1 MKIRKNRLKKL
12 NPLKSS
18 FEKLYRT
25 YSFEYLTTDPLWF
38 VHQYKKV
45 CDQEIVAFIA
55 SAVAYGNVKQ
65 IFKTLHLLFKELG
78 SSPAEF
84 IQNYSPEKQPNLFEG
99 IYHRFHAPE
108 DFRILIFLLSRIY
121 QKENSLKISFQKHFQ
136 PENENIAVSLS
147 KWISEILSEK
157 PVPFYP
163 DGTLP
168 SHAPVRFFFSSPE
181 NGSSCKRMNLFLR
194 WMVRKDKIDLGLWD
208 FIKPSKLMIPLDTHI
223 FKISRLL
230 GLTARN
236 SANWKT
242 VEEITNQLK
251 ILDPFDPIKYD
262 FALTRLGILK
272 IPFPKNKISASHLL
286 AEIADSA
293 GVTQW

>member
-1 MKIRKNRLKKL
+1 MD
-12 NPLKSS
+12 
-18 FEKLYRT
+18 
-25 YSFEYLTTDPLWF
+25 YLTTDPLWF
-38 VHQYKKV
+38 VHQYQNPK
-45 CDQEIVAFIA
+45 DQEVVAFIV

-65 IFKTLHLLFKELG
+65 IFKTLHLLLKELG

-84 IQNYSPEKQPNLFEG
+84 IQNYSPEKHPNLFER

-121 QKENSLKISFQKHFQ
+121 QKHRSLKASFQKHFH
-136 PENENIAVSLS
+136 PENENIALSLS

-157 PVPFYP
+157 SIPFYS
-163 DGTLP
+163 DGILP
-168 SHAPVRFFFSSPE
+168 LRAPVRFFFSSPE

-208 FIKPSKLMIPLDTHI
+208 FVKPSQLMIPLDTHI
-223 FKISRLL
+223 FKISRFL

-242 VEEITNQLK
+242 VEEITNRLK

-272 IPFPKNKISASHLL
+272 IPYSKEKISANHLL
-286 AEIADSA
+286 AEMAQSA